1 MVKHPWTLHVKGNV
15 KKPFGAWSTMR
26 VYSVVIPK
34 ITTPRG
40 KGPKAFEFRQPPLK
54 TLSRMYCITIVTM
67 KNNLYISLRGT
78 TFDVVLL
85 RLLGSMPFLWI
96 LRSLTPRELLVHN
109 VTNVNRASGKL
120 QLPERSAA
128 HTDFPYSTVPAS
140 CIT

>member
-1 MVKHPWTLHVKGNV
+1 
-15 KKPFGAWSTMR
+15 MR
-26 VYSVVIPK
+26 IYSFMIPK

-40 KGPKAFEFRQPPLK
+40 KGPEAFGSRQPPLE

-85 RLLGSMPFLWI
+85 RLLGSMPFLFK

-120 QLPERSAA
+120 QLPEISAA
-128 HTDFPYSTVPAS
+128 HRDIAYGTGIMHTLFN
-140 CIT
+140 ILNHE